1 MAIPWF
7 QIVKLVPEIVSLSK
21 QLLQQTK
28 TAQSTG
34 AKPLE
39 ERVAELEVNQQKQA
53 ELVARG
59 ARGARHHRGD
69 RLGFDGATMA
79 QQLAAMTDALTALRK
94 QVSVFRLFSI
104 ISLLLAIAAMI
115 VAFV

>member
-21 QLLQQTK
+21 QLLQQTRN
-28 TAQSTG
+28 AQSSG

-39 ERVAELEVNQQKQA
+39 ERVAELEVNERNQA
-53 ELVARG
+53 ELVAS
-59 ARGARHHRGD
+59 
-69 RLGFDGATMA
+69 MA

-94 QVSVFRLFSI
+94 QVSGFRLFSI
-104 ISLLLAIAAMI
+104 ISLLLAIAAII
-115 VAFV
+115 VALV

>member
-34 AKPLE
+34 AKPVE
-39 ERVAELEVNQQKQA
+39 ERLAELEANERNQA
-53 ELVARG
+53 ELVAS
-59 ARGARHHRGD
+59 
-69 RLGFDGATMA
+69 MA
-79 QQLAAMTDALTALRK
+79 QQLAAMADALTALRK
-94 QVSVFRLFSI
+94 QVSGFRLIAI
-104 ISLLLAIAAMI
+104 ISLLSAIGAIILALT
-115 VAFV
+115 

>member
-28 TAQSTG
+28 TDQSSG

-39 ERVAELEVNQQKQA
+39 ARVVELEVNERKQA
-53 ELVARG
+53 ELVAS
-59 ARGARHHRGD
+59 
-69 RLGFDGATMA
+69 MA
-79 QQLAAMTDALTALRK
+79 QQMAAMADALTALRN
-94 QVSVFRLFSI
+94 QLSAFRLISI
-104 ISLLLAIAAMI
+104 ISILSAIAAI
-115 VAFV
+115 ILALS

>member
-28 TAQSTG
+28 TAQSTA
-34 AKPLE
+34 AKPLD
-39 ERVAELEVNQQKQA
+39 ERVAELEVNERNQA
-53 ELVARG
+53 ELVAS
-59 ARGARHHRGD
+59 
-69 RLGFDGATMA
+69 MA

-94 QVSVFRLFSI
+94 QVSGFRLFSI
-104 ISLLLAIAAMI
+104 ISLLVAIAAII
-115 VAFV
+115 VALV

>member
-28 TAQSTG
+28 TAQSTE

-39 ERVAELEVNQQKQA
+39 DRVAALEVNERKQA
-53 ELVARG
+53 ELVAS
-59 ARGARHHRGD
+59 
-69 RLGFDGATMA
+69 MA
-79 QQLAAMTDALTALRK
+79 QQLAAVTDALTVMRK
-94 QVSVFRLFSI
+94 QVLVFRLLSI
-104 ISLLLAIAAMI
+104 IALFLAIAAIIMAL
-115 VAFV
+115 V

>member
-21 QLLQQTK
+21 QLLQQTR
-28 TAQSTG
+28 TDQSSG

-39 ERVAELEVNQQKQA
+39 VRIAELELNEQKQA
-53 ELVARG
+53 ELVAS
-59 ARGARHHRGD
+59 
-69 RLGFDGATMA
+69 MA

-94 QVSVFRLFSI
+94 QVSLFRLFSI
-104 ISLLLAIAAMI
+104 IALLLAIAAMI
-115 VAFV
+115 VSLV

>member
-21 QLLQQTK
+21 QLLHQTK

-39 ERVAELEVNQQKQA
+39 DRVAELEVNEQKQA
-53 ELVARG
+53 ELVAS
-59 ARGARHHRGD
+59 
-69 RLGFDGATMA
+69 MA

-94 QVSVFRLFSI
+94 QVSAFRLFSV
-104 ISLLLAIAAMI
+104 ISLILALAAI
-115 VAFV
+115 VAALV